1 MRSLSLVIAL
11 LVVGGGCY
19 SPDKAKCAFKCGASD
34 PQCPSGYTCGGDQYC
49 HQKGSETEMCDFPV
63 NTPDGGAD
71 TGTPGQPELR
81 VTPATLSATEG
92 GAGATFALVLSKA
105 PAADVVVT
113 LASSDATAATVTP
126 ATVTFTTAN
135 FGLPQTITV
144 TPVNDD
150 DLAMESVTVTA
161 MGTGVASASVTI
173 SITDDDTQAITTSP
187 ATTVTVTEALTSTL
201 GVRLAFQPTA
211 DVTVTVM
218 SADATTATATPGTLT
233 FTAANYATPQDVT
246 VTGVDDADTTDDS
259 TMIMLMGTGGLTK
272 AVTVNVTDND
282 VQNISVTPTTLNLTE
297 QGATGTF
304 SVTLTQQPGADV
316 VVAVVPADAGR
327 ASVDKASLTFTSGNY
342 SVAQVVTVTT
352 LNDVDL
358 AMNTVA
364 IDLTSAPLTA
374 RAVSV
379 MIADN
384 DTQGLTIGGTPVTV
398 AEGAATTF
406 TVRLNFMP
414 AADVVVAVNSLDTTA
429 VSTTETMLT
438 FTSGNYATP
447 QTVNVQGVEDA
458 DAAAETVN
466 VALSSAALPATV
478 NVAVTTTENDTQ
490 AITTSP
496 ATTVT
501 VTEALTLTL
510 GVRLAFQPTADVTVT
525 VMSADTATA
534 TATPTPLT
542 FTSANYAT
550 PQDVT
555 VTGVDDANTTDDST
569 MIMLMGTGGLTKA
582 VTVNVTDNDVQNIS
596 VTPTT
601 LNLTEQG
608 ATGMFSVTLTQPP
621 GPDVV
626 VAVVPADAARATVD
640 KASLTFTTA
649 NFNVA
654 QVVTVTT
661 LNDVDLVENTVAIDL
676 TSAPLTARAVSV
688 IIADNDN

>member
-11 LVVGGGCY
+11 LVVGGCY

-49 HQKGSETEMCDFPV
+49 HQKGSEAEMCDFPV

-81 VTPATLSATEG
+81 VTPATLTATEG
-92 GAGATFALVLSKA
+92 GAGSTFALVLSKA

-161 MGTGVASASVTI
+161 MGTGVTSASVSVT
-173 SITDDDTQAITTSP
+173 ITDDDTQAITTSP
-187 ATTVTVTEALTSTL
+187 ATTVTVTEGLTSTL
-201 GVRLAFQPTA
+201 GVRLAFQPAA

-218 SADATTATATPGTLT
+218 SADTNTATATPASLT

-282 VQNISVTPTTLNLTE
+282 VQNISVTPATLNLTE

-316 VVAVVPADAGR
+316 VVAVVSADTAR
-327 ASVDKASLTFTSGNY
+327 ATVDKASLTFTSANY
-342 SVAQVVTVTT
+342 NVAQVVTVTT

-358 AMNTVA
+358 VMNTVA

-398 AEGAATTF
+398 AEGGATTF
-406 TVRLNFMP
+406 TVRLDFMP

-429 VSTTETMLT
+429 VGTTETMLT
-438 FTSGNYATP
+438 FTSANYATP
-447 QTVNVQGVEDA
+447 QTVNVQGGEDP
-458 DAAAETVN
+458 DAAPETVN
-466 VALSSAALPATV
+466 VALTSAALATAV

-490 AITTSP
+490 AIQVTP
-496 ATTVT
+496 MTVSLS
-501 VTEALTLTL
+501 EAA
-510 GVRLAFQPTADVTVT
+510 GASNMGVVMVRLAAMPLADVTV
-525 VMSADTATA
+525 AQG
-534 TATPTPLT
+534 T
-542 FTSANYAT
+542 FTPGKLSALPTSMTFSGMNYSAAQNLT
-550 PQDVT
+550 ITAMQD
-555 VTGVDDANTTDDST
+555 GDSSNESV
-569 MIMLMGTGGLTKA
+569 IIPLNATGGFTG
-582 VTVNVTDNDVQNIS
+582 TVNVTATIVDDDLI
-596 VTPTT
+596 TPDMATLTIANGTDGT
-601 LNLTEQG
+601 LNVHLADNPG
-608 ATGMFSVTLTQPP
+608 AAGLMVSIASSNMGAVTVAPASRMYTGGGGGNFATPQAFTISAVTGMAGMTSMLTLSAP
-621 GPDVV
+621 GQ
-626 VAVVPADAARATVD
+626 ADKIVM
-640 KASLTFTTA
+640 
-649 NFNVA
+649 
-654 QVVTVTT
+654 VTV
-661 LNDVDLVENTVAIDL
+661 N
-676 TSAPLTARAVSV
+676 
-688 IIADNDN
+688 

>member
-1 MRSLSLVIAL
+1 MLVAS
-11 LVVGGGCY
+11 GGCY

-34 PQCPSGYTCGGDQYC
+34 PQCPSGYSCGGDQYC
-49 HQKGSETEMCDFPV
+49 HQKGSEAEMCDFPV

-92 GAGATFALVLSKA
+92 GAGVTFALVLSKA

-126 ATVTFTTAN
+126 AMVTFTTAN

-150 DLAMESVTVTA
+150 DLASESVTVTA
-161 MGTGVASASVTI
+161 MGTGVASASVTVTV
-173 SITDDDTQAITTSP
+173 TDDDTQAITTSP
-187 ATTVTVTEALTSTL
+187 ATTVTVTEGLTGALA
-201 GVRLAFQPTA
+201 VRLAFQPAA

-218 SADATTATATPGTLT
+218 SADATTATATPATLT

-246 VTGVDDADTTDDS
+246 ITGVDDADTTDDS

-297 QGATGTF
+297 QGAAGTF

-316 VVAVVPADAGR
+316 IVAVVSADAAR
-327 ASVDKASLTFTSGNY
+327 ATVDKASLTFTSANY
-342 SVAQVVTVTT
+342 NVAQVVTVTT

-358 AMNTVA
+358 AANTVA

-398 AEGAATTF
+398 AEGGATTF
-406 TVRLNFMP
+406 TVRLDFMP

-429 VSTTETMLT
+429 VTTTETMLT

-501 VTEALTLTL
+501 VTEALTSTL
-510 GVRLAFQPTADVTVT
+510 RVRLAFQPTADVTVT
-525 VMSADTATA
+525 VMSADANTATA
-534 TATPTPLT
+534 TATLT
-542 FTSANYAT
+542 FTAADYAT
-550 PQDVT
+550 PQDVI
-555 VTGVDDANTTDDST
+555 VTGVDDADTTDDST

-596 VTPTT
+596 VTPAT

-608 ATGMFSVTLTQPP
+608 ATGMFSVTLTQQP
-621 GPDVV
+621 GADVV
-626 VAVVPADAARATVD
+626 VAVVSADAPRATVD
-640 KASLTFTTA
+640 KASLTFTSA
-649 NFNVA
+649 DFNVA

-688 IIADNDN
+688 IIEDNDN